1 MRCPAFEPLIIDM
14 EKHDID
20 KEHYFFNKII
30 LGLTLFY
37 LLSQLVMKFLSQFI
51 HIIGDVF

>member
-1 MRCPAFEPLIIDM
+1 MKNNIYFLII
-14 EKHDID
+14 
-20 KEHYFFNKII
+20 II

>member
-20 KEHYFFNKII
+20 KEHYFFNYNNFSTA
-30 LGLTLFY
+30 G
-37 LLSQLVMKFLSQFI
+37 
-51 HIIGDVF
+51 

>member
-14 EKHDID
+14 KKHDI
-20 KEHYFFNKII
+20 KNIIFLIIII

-51 HIIGDVF
+51 HITGDVF